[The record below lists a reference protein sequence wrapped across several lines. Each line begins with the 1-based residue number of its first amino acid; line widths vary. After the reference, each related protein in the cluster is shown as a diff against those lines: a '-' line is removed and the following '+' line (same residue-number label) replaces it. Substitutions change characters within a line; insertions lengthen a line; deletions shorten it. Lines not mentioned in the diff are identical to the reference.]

1 MLPEALR
8 VAREH
13 VNYSAL
19 QGLSPRE
26 TLKAMGLRPRLGHI
40 PTWDYVE
47 QEIGLQWLR
56 MRGDINLA
64 DKSGGYRRAA

>member
-19 QGLSPRE
+19 QGLSPTE
-26 TLKAMGLRPRLGHI
+26 TLRTMGLKPRLGHR
-40 PTWDYVE
+40 PSWAYVE

-56 MRGDINLA
+56 LIGEIDLR
-64 DKSGGYRRAA
+64 DKRGGYREAA

>member
-1 MLPEALR
+1 MIPEALR
-8 VAREH
+8 VGREH
-13 VNYSAL
+13 CDYAAMR
-19 QGLSPRE
+19 GLSPRE
-26 TLKAMGLRPRLGHI
+26 TLRTMGLKPRLGHI